1 MEDNI
6 NTKNK
11 EERDWEKTGIKVL
24 DMAKQE
30 LFLGMRYM
38 FLALNMLGYKA
49 DRRIR
54 FVATDGRFLYYN
66 PVLLIE
72 NYKKNPTDVNR
83 AYLHMIMHCLFRHI
97 YDAEKYK
104 DEDDIQLWN
113 LSCDICAEYLVD
125 GIELSCVI
133 KPENTKRQQIYKEIL
148 DKSRVLS
155 AANIFYIL
163 KTQMNNQAQMWIASG
178 EFEVDDHAYWH
189 ADQSDKDN
197 RSSDEDNNKQEE
209 KWENAAKKMQSA
221 MTFDSGRGDTKGNL
235 LKMLK
240 AVNPKEISYR
250 DFLRKFAVT
259 RESMHVDMDSFDYG
273 FYNYGM
279 TVYGN
284 MPLIE
289 ELEYREESRIK
300 DFVIVIDTSG
310 SCAFTLVQKFINETL
325 GILTESDLFFEKIRL
340 HIIQCDNQVQ
350 EDIVINDLKQAESFK
365 DNFAVKGFGGTDFRP
380 AFNYIEKLRQ
390 MGELKSLKGVLYFT
404 DGYGIYP
411 EHKPSYDVA
420 FVFPEMYDADRIV
433 PGWAIRVEWKVEE

>member
-1 MEDNI
+1 
-6 NTKNK
+6 
-11 EERDWEKTGIKVL
+11 
-24 DMAKQE
+24 
-30 LFLGMRYM
+30 
-38 FLALNMLGYKA
+38 
-49 DRRIR
+49 
-54 FVATDGRFLYYN
+54 
-66 PVLLIE
+66 
-72 NYKKNPTDVNR
+72 
-83 AYLHMIMHCLFRHI
+83 
-97 YDAEKYK
+97 
-104 DEDDIQLWN
+104 
-113 LSCDICAEYLVD
+113 
-125 GIELSCVI
+125 
-133 KPENTKRQQIYKEIL
+133 
-148 DKSRVLS
+148 
-155 AANIFYIL
+155 
-163 KTQMNNQAQMWIASG
+163 
-178 EFEVDDHAYWH
+178 
-189 ADQSDKDN
+189 
-197 RSSDEDNNKQEE
+197 
-209 KWENAAKKMQSA
+209 
-221 MTFDSGRGDTKGNL
+221 
-235 LKMLK
+235 MLK
-240 AVNPKEISYR
+240 AVNHKEISYR

-411 EHKPSYDVA
+411 EHKPPYDVA
-420 FVFPEMYDADRIV
+420 FVFPEMYDLSLIH
-433 PGWAIRVEWKVEE
+433 I

>member
-1 MEDNI
+1 
-6 NTKNK
+6 
-11 EERDWEKTGIKVL
+11 
-24 DMAKQE
+24 
-30 LFLGMRYM
+30 
-38 FLALNMLGYKA
+38 
-49 DRRIR
+49 
-54 FVATDGRFLYYN
+54 
-66 PVLLIE
+66 
-72 NYKKNPTDVNR
+72 
-83 AYLHMIMHCLFRHI
+83 
-97 YDAEKYK
+97 
-104 DEDDIQLWN
+104 
-113 LSCDICAEYLVD
+113 
-125 GIELSCVI
+125 
-133 KPENTKRQQIYKEIL
+133 
-148 DKSRVLS
+148 
-155 AANIFYIL
+155 
-163 KTQMNNQAQMWIASG
+163 
-178 EFEVDDHAYWH
+178 
-189 ADQSDKDN
+189 
-197 RSSDEDNNKQEE
+197 
-209 KWENAAKKMQSA
+209 

-240 AVNPKEISYR
+240 AVNHKEISYR

-411 EHKPSYDVA
+411 EHKPPYDVA
-420 FVFPEMYDADRIV
+420 FVFPEIELC
-433 PGWAIRVEWKVEE
+433 RVGQ

>member
-1 MEDNI
+1 
-6 NTKNK
+6 
-11 EERDWEKTGIKVL
+11 
-24 DMAKQE
+24 
-30 LFLGMRYM
+30 
-38 FLALNMLGYKA
+38 
-49 DRRIR
+49 
-54 FVATDGRFLYYN
+54 
-66 PVLLIE
+66 
-72 NYKKNPTDVNR
+72 
-83 AYLHMIMHCLFRHI
+83 MIMHCLFRHI

-240 AVNPKEISYR
+240 AVNHKEISYR

-411 EHKPSYDVA
+411 EHKPPYDVA